1 MMGKVVFIVLMTGLI
16 SFSFAQE
23 KIQLNELNSPTTI
36 GERSEVS
43 IKPKLN
49 PLKKERI
56 SLIFIRL
63 LTPAVLPT
71 DSSMSSLMNQS
82 DMSLF
87 V

>member
-1 MMGKVVFIVLMTGLI
+1 MGKVVFIVLMTGLI